1 MWFISVLFLGYIFV
15 SAAGVTFWGR
25 RGNVVKLSGGEHT
38 LSLPPPTTDGS
49 EARDPLGAAPSPHT
63 LISLLGIAP

>member
-1 MWFISVLFLGYIFV
+1 M
-15 SAAGVTFWGR
+15 
-25 RGNVVKLSGGEHT
+25 LSSSQEESI
-38 LSLPPPTTDGS
+38 SLPPPTTDGS